1 MVSEGGHCDHQALD
15 TIKAATYAVPGHC
28 KSHLSCRNWT
38 LGRPV
43 DRRCWRLRTQ
53 LLIDTPFTLRGQL
66 SKHAGTR
73 REHITP
79 AASGQ
84 CPLSAKL
91 SLFSTGEGKHIFKE
105 LTSIFPEQAL
115 KGGFGT
121 LRQYAGSWHESN
133 GKKRCLWSYGSELDR
148 LCWPLGVCALGQT
161 CRPGPS
167 LSYLGS

>member
-66 SKHAGTR
+66 SKHAGPGGNTLLLQR
-73 REHITP
+73 LDSALYP
-79 AASGQ
+79 QSAASF
-84 CPLSAKL
+84 PLAKENTFQRAHL
-91 SLFSTGEGKHIFKE
+91 HFPRAGTEGWIWNSEAVCWKLARIKWE
-105 LTSIFPEQAL
+105 EKVPVV
-115 KGGFGT
+115 
-121 LRQYAGSWHESN
+121 
-133 GKKRCLWSYGSELDR
+133 LWL
-148 LCWPLGVCALGQT
+148 
-161 CRPGPS
+161 
-167 LSYLGS
+167 